1 MSMTTAVE
9 RSAPRRNV
17 TTQSSHAPVPSNRH
31 SSQSIV
37 TCSPMRRS
45 CAGGVTGTT
54 TSVEALDLGAVAAPA
69 AGDRL
74 EVLGEHLLVL
84 DLQLAPDGEVPE
96 RGRAAREGHVEARE
110 VAAGVAAEAHRA
122 TIRGPC
128 ASNVCSIP
136 SRHAA

>member
-54 TSVEALDLGAVAAPA
+54 TTSVEALALGAVAAPA

-96 RGRAAREGHVEARE
+96 RRRAAGERHVEARE
-110 VAAGVAAEAHRA
+110 VAA
-122 TIRGPC
+122 
-128 ASNVCSIP
+128 
-136 SRHAA
+136 